1 MESNNIDISKD
12 VAILLKKINVD
23 FDTFVYLPVDVIIGK
38 SDSEAKIFETVSG
51 QCYWEMSENILVDN
65 GQFCFIDDLT
75 DIELMEMYGS
85 LEEDFSYNDAIKN
98 FFKAYERIIYFVNTN
113 YKMSG
118 MDYLVK
124 RISIDEIF
132 TRSSMSSK
140 TVSSDGS
147 FDDFISY
154 LSGLQKVIGQLNLKE
169 DDESL
174 QIRSLIKP
182 FTDSFVGLWN
192 ELCDMN
198 DLGCEKY
205 LKYEAKQISIPK
217 EKVSNIKKN
226 VNLSFNA
233 RKICDQITSTVI
245 GQNEHVERLV
255 YEILRLS
262 MIKKTCTDKNSGIL
276 LTGST
281 GVGKTKI
288 LTRIG
293 QLLDRPVLFVDSTQ
307 LSIPGYVGMSIE
319 DFLQRLYDQEKG
331 DMIRISNAIV
341 VFDEID
347 KKGSSKNDDVSG
359 RGVLNTL
366 LKFLDGTTYSIKK
379 GADISTDNMIVIFSG
394 AFSNVYDYRNK
405 SKASIGF
412 LNSDIENMNEVSL
425 DDFMQKAQFPDES
438 MGRFPVLIHL
448 NSLSLNDFVNIL
460 RFSDESDIRLQQ
472 KIFKELGFELM
483 VDDTYYTEVA
493 RLAYDSGTGARALQK
508 CVYDSTS
515 KALKYALD
523 SAFDGKESSGIITI
537 NSDTVHDP
545 SKFIVSGYADNKVK
559 KY

>member
-12 VAILLKKINVD
+12 VAILLKKINID
-23 FDTFVYLPVDVIIGK
+23 FGTFIYLPVDVIIGK
-38 SDSEAKIFETVSG
+38 SDSDAKIFETVSG

-65 GQFCFIDDLT
+65 DEFCFIDELT
-75 DIELMEMYGS
+75 DIELMELYGS
-85 LEEDFSYNDAIKN
+85 SENFSYNDAIKN
-98 FFKAYERIIYFVNTN
+98 FFKVYEKIVYFVNTKS
-113 YKMSG
+113 KMSG
-118 MDYLVK
+118 MDYLLK
-124 RISIDEIF
+124 KISIDEIF
-132 TRSSMSSK
+132 ARSSMSSK
-140 TVSSDGS
+140 IVSSDGS
-147 FDDFISY
+147 IDEFTSY
-154 LSGLQKVIGQLNLKE
+154 LSGLQKVIGQLKLKE
-169 DDESL
+169 DDDSSKF
-174 QIRSLIKP
+174 RRVIKP

-198 DLGCEKY
+198 GMDCEKY
-205 LKYEAKQISIPK
+205 LKYGSKQISVPQK
-217 EKVSNIKKN
+217 KVSNIKKN
-226 VNLSFNA
+226 GNMTFNA
-233 RKICDQITSTVI
+233 RKICDQIISTVI
-245 GQNEHVERLV
+245 GQDEHVERLV

-262 MIKKTCTDKNSGIL
+262 MIKKTCVDKNSGIL

-288 LTRIG
+288 LTKIG

-331 DMIRISNAIV
+331 DMIRISDAIV

-379 GADISTDNMIVIFSG
+379 GADISTNNMIVVFSG
-394 AFSNVYDYRNK
+394 AFGNVYDYRNNSK
-405 SKASIGF
+405 SSIGF
-412 LNSDIENMNEVSL
+412 CSVDSEKKSDISL
-425 DDFMQKAQFPDES
+425 DDFMKKAQFPDES

-448 NSLSLNDFVNIL
+448 NSLSLSDLINIL
-460 RFSDESDIRLQQ
+460 KYSDESDVRIQQ
-472 KIFKELGFELM
+472 KIFKELGFELV

-515 KALKYALD
+515 KALRYAFD
-523 SAFDGKESSGIITI
+523 SAFDGKESSGVITI

-545 SKFIVSGYADNKVK
+545 SKFIVSSYIDDKVK